1 MTQLSDK
8 GAAPR
13 INPRYWK
20 AEKRKLVKRIA
31 VDGEQFVSQNFKKEG
46 FQDGTLKRWAP
57 ASPQSRKPKTQN
69 LLVKS
74 GVLRNDT
81 RSRVIGEDR
90 VQLINDAPYARRHN
104 EGLDGMPKRQF
115 MGKSKTLNKAIKKQ
129 IGKSLR
135 KLF

>member
-1 MTQLSDK
+1 MSQLSDK
-8 GAAPR
+8 
-13 INPRYWK
+13 INPRRWK
-20 AEKRKLVKRIA
+20 QEKRKLVKRIA
-31 VDGEQFVSQNFKKEG
+31 VDGEQFVSDNFKRGG
-46 FQDGTLKRWAP
+46 FQDGQLKRWAP
-57 ASPQSRKPKTQN
+57 RKDRADPGRN

-90 VQLINDAPYARRHN
+90 IQLINDAPYARRHN
-104 EGLDGMPKRQF
+104 EGLDGMPTRQF